1 MWENCWLQLKFYT
14 EDAWQ
19 RSPFNEGIGH
29 ITVSFFPSDEN
40 SVPQFIP
47 TACYL
52 MLGIFYSVLYYKR
65 IITKYMWLK
74 WILVLQTMSSTCSV
88 FDNTACIWIYW
99 LLRLNSFSNHNQLF
113 LTISVLVT
121 VFTLVWIS
129 CEMCNLFQGFL
140 FILGWKWEMKEATPH
155 PMMTLGKILPLKETI
170 FKVILTPNSSSL
182 PSFWKC
188 PVQCSILISPL
199 SLVFIK

>member
-74 WILVLQTMSSTCSV
+74 
-88 FDNTACIWIYW
+88 
-99 LLRLNSFSNHNQLF
+99 
-113 LTISVLVT
+113 
-121 VFTLVWIS
+121 
-129 CEMCNLFQGFL
+129 
-140 FILGWKWEMKEATPH
+140 
-155 PMMTLGKILPLKETI
+155 
-170 FKVILTPNSSSL
+170 
-182 PSFWKC
+182 
-188 PVQCSILISPL
+188 
-199 SLVFIK
+199 